1 MLHRLSP
8 KDTCSDHVLRA
19 MFAARK
25 RVFVD
30 LLKWDVPVLAGAYE
44 VDQFDDVHA
53 RYLVLADAE
62 GAHLGSTRLLPTTR
76 PHLLDSLYPE
86 LCADEPP
93 RGSDI
98 FEVTRFCLERSLNAR
113 ERRAVRNTLV
123 TALADHALAAGIS
136 AYTAIAEIGW
146 FQQILAFGWRCWPLG
161 LPKDVGGKQLV
172 ALRIEIDADTPARL
186 AAAGIV
192 ATHAMLADAERVAA

>member
-1 MLHRLSP
+1 
-8 KDTCSDHVLRA
+8 

-161 LPKDVGGKQLV
+161 FPKVVGGKQLV